1 MESIGLFHNNF
12 DKMYQ
17 GSFSYKN
24 NNSNTVMIDHNN
36 KAILENIDQ
45 TIARIYFVNNGRNH
59 IQIPNNMTLREV
71 RRKVVESGRST
82 EWCTMPKLC
91 CVHCTHMSKKIIFIV
106 HHNLSLLMFEMCGVW
121 LFYTQLY

>member
-1 MESIGLFHNNF
+1 MSDTWKNIVPYVKEKIEP
-12 DKMYQ
+12 
-17 GSFSYKN
+17 SYSRDVEYLLLK
-24 NNSNTVMIDHNN
+24 
-36 KAILENIDQ
+36 
-45 TIARIYFVNNGRNH
+45 
-59 IQIPNNMTLREV
+59 TLLDEV